1 MGEGEMRR
9 RTWLATCFALTWCIT
24 AGCGVPASTDGAGGV
39 ATLGPRPVNGDSS
52 DAGDSAD
59 SPETSDVGDGIPQEV
74 SSNGADSP
82 AGDGDEDDTG
92 ESGDG
97 EDDDTEGGD
106 GENED
111 GDDDANGIN
120 TCAAISGRPFF
131 APNASLSFVEGA
143 FIWTFTEVQTI
154 QYTGIVECSGLDIT
168 GLTAGGDVFT
178 GSYDPLND
186 TVFWEGL
193 IYRHRSG
200 GTD

>member
-1 MGEGEMRR
+1 MRR
-9 RTWLATCFALTWCIT
+9 TTWLATCFALTWCIT
-24 AGCGVPASTDGAGGV
+24 AGCGVPADSDDAGGV
-39 ATLGPRPVNGDSS
+39 ATLGPRSVNNDSS
-52 DAGDSAD
+52 EVDDSTD
-59 SPETSDVGDGIPQEV
+59 DPETSEAASDIPEQV
-74 SSNGADSP
+74 NSNGADAP
-82 AGDGDEDDTG
+82 VDDGDEDDTG

-97 EDDDTEGGD
+97 ENESGDGENESGD

-111 GDDDANGIN
+111 GDDDASGIN

-131 APNASLSFVEGA
+131 APNASLSFVDGA

-154 QYTGIVECSGLDIT
+154 QYTGTVECSGLDIT
-168 GLTAGGDVFT
+168 GLTAGGDVFA

-200 GTD
+200 EPG